1 MAFDNVSFCFTLFL
15 EFDNVFPSFNF
26 DSSRCIVQ
34 PRPIS
39 IVERES
45 FSFFNDLDFFFY
57 ILSSESCMYN
67 FSPLKGHEL
76 IHLHFWE
83 QLSHAFI
90 EIFCFICQVY
100 MTIFFKRE

>member
-45 FSFFNDLDFFFY
+45 FSFFNDLDFFSTYYLQKVVCIIF
-57 ILSSESCMYN
+57 
-67 FSPLKGHEL
+67 PL
-76 IHLHFWE
+76 
-83 QLSHAFI
+83 
-90 EIFCFICQVY
+90 
-100 MTIFFKRE
+100 